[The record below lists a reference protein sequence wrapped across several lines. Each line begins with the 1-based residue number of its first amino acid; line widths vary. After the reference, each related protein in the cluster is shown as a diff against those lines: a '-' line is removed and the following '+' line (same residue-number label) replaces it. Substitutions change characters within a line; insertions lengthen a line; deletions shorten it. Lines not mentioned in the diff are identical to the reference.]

1 MMELSSFLIC
11 SYLLLCIF
19 ILIQSSAEFYQN
31 NEEFKPYDPVLTEEE
46 IYESDGSDRYDQEQP
61 SKYYEEKEI
70 YEPDGN
76 ERYNQELP
84 SKSYGEEKAYKIRG
98 FRQNGNID
106 FLPPFIYFETFTKV
120 KLVQFYDNLI

>member
-1 MMELSSFLIC
+1 MVEFCSFLIC

-19 ILIQSSAEFYQN
+19 ILIKSSAEFYQN
-31 NEEFKPYDPVLTEEE
+31 NEEFKPYHAVLTEEE
-46 IYESDGSDRYDQEQP
+46 IYETDGSDRYDQEQP

-84 SKSYGEEKAYKIRG
+84 SKSYGEEEADKIRG

-106 FLPPFIYFETFTKV
+106 FLPLSIYFESFTKISAI
-120 KLVQFYDNLI
+120 L